1 MSAPGSAPA
10 GGAVG
15 LSPKF
20 GRGCNPNSVR
30 PARGGALPRPVVG
43 HGGLQSCMCR
53 EDGHDVRHPPRHQ
66 GRRAA
71 GRRRPPPPA
80 RGGHRSP
87 LCRASVLRPARLRPG
102 QVRAA
107 AARARRRAA
116 GQPCR
121 GGLRAVPPRLLPSAS
136 GVRAGRPGGAP
147 TPAARPPGRAHAAR
161 GGGRLPGPG
170 PVGRAGPPAAGPGRT
185 GPGPVRP
192 APAPAH
198 HRPPPGAAA
207 GGTGPAPTA
216 AAAEPSARY
225 EAVRAH
231 ALGEPASGVPAH
243 GLALIYRFGLPAW
256 LAADAAAPPG
266 SACPPPPAGA
276 PARPPAPLLREEL
289 AVVLAGLAW
298 GRLREDPR

>member
-1 MSAPGSAPA
+1 MSAPGWAPA
-10 GGAVG
+10 RGAVG

-43 HGGLQSCMCR
+43 HGDLQSCMRR

-71 GRRRPPPPA
+71 GRRRPPSPA
-80 RGGHRSP
+80 RGRHRSP
-87 LCRASVLRPARLRPG
+87 LCRASVRRPARPGPG
-102 QVRAA
+102 QVRTA

-116 GQPCR
+116 GQPYR
-121 GGLRAVPPRLLPSAS
+121 GRLRAVPPRLLPGAS
-136 GVRAGRPGGAP
+136 GVRAGRPACRDSCPARAAP
-147 TPAARPPGRAHAAR
+147 LPVHAAR

-185 GPGPVRP
+185 GPGAVRP
-192 APAPAH
+192 APGPAH

-207 GGTGPAPTA
+207 DGTGPAPTA
-216 AAAEPSARY
+216 AAA
-225 EAVRAH
+225 
-231 ALGEPASGVPAH
+231 
-243 GLALIYRFGLPAW
+243 
-256 LAADAAAPPG
+256 APLG

-276 PARPPAPLLREEL
+276 PARPPAPLPRVEL